1 MGETRTQRAAF
12 IAKLANLNPYPESV
26 PINHLVPVA
35 GTPLADQKGV
45 DPLEFV
51 RTIAIA
57 RITMPTARVR
67 LSAGRQE
74 LGRAIQAM
82 CFMAGAN
89 SIFYGDKLLTTSN
102 PEADADRELLAELGL
117 KTKAAC
123 KAEVLV

>member
-1 MGETRTQRAAF
+1 MRARGVLLIASLFLLVACGPKAPVKPDGDF
-12 IAKLANLNPYPESV
+12 IPINPYPESV

-35 GTPLADQKGV
+35 GTPLAEQKGV

-57 RITMPTARVR
+57 RIVMPTARVR

-74 LGRAIQAM
+74 LGRAVQAM

-89 SIFYGDKLLTTSN
+89 YIF
-102 PEADADRELLAELGL
+102 
-117 KTKAAC
+117 
-123 KAEVLV
+123 